1 MCSACGRCKWLLQKL
16 PFPPQQQIQW
26 VSQQTRHF
34 MRDVISWQRSLAK
47 LLHVWIFSRTRQ
59 LLHFSIRA
67 RQIRHLRMLLVR
79 NTKTSLACDFWS
91 PYTNCTWC
99 FPSRSKPCTTPSWRQ
114 RCQVSSLSII
124 ENPCRTDALQGISAV
139 SSTRISA
146 PSPIPHFHHFQNKSG
161 AFWFKQRSAKTMCK
175 KSNSKRKQSLKRFPS
190 MGHQKILTHVL
201 RHPTA
206 P

>member
-1 MCSACGRCKWLLQKL
+1 MCNACGRCKWLLQKL

-26 VSQQTRHF
+26 VNKH
-34 MRDVISWQRSLAK
+34 VISWEMSFHDRGSLAK

-79 NTKTSLACDFWS
+79 NTKTSLAGDFWS

-99 FPSRSKPCTTPSWRQ
+99 FPKPIQAMHSSPGRHRKVRNARHPAGSVQ
-114 RCQVSSLSII
+114 VVKMCQSL
-124 ENPCRTDALQGISAV
+124 RTHAGFYALQGISAV

-161 AFWFKQRSAKTMCK
+161 AFWFKQGSAKTMRK
-175 KSNSKRKQSLKRFPS
+175 K
-190 MGHQKILTHVL
+190 
-201 RHPTA
+201 
-206 P
+206 